1 MQNGEATGG
10 IGSGGDGVNHYPIPS
25 WAASLPPFFPWTCYS
40 ESAGTGPRKPIVEW
54 EAYGAVRRF
63 KSLFLLKPTNPPSL
77 IQLMTFLAV
86 CSYTMAY
93 VHPNV

>member
-1 MQNGEATGG
+1 MERLQEALVLVVMVST
-10 IGSGGDGVNHYPIPS
+10 IIL
-25 WAASLPPFFPWTCYS
+25 SLHGQLPCPLSWTCYS